1 MPKYF
6 TNNIP
11 DPVWNAYVMSRSDSD
26 EEPEDRSE
34 CIGIPLD
41 VIYSGL
47 VPNAKLGLDYRHD
60 GKSLLVIC
68 QRLFPNATATDKL
81 VLSVIIEPIR
91 EKLRAIEHHKYGFD
105 VTEIILAPRGFK
117 NESNSEIGIDIY
129 TDLEIPDLPI
139 SVHICDYNYVTLSS
153 FYSIDGYFTELL
165 GYNFRDY
172 VKKTRSL
179 RNITDAKAIKLAAGF
194 SDGLRKL
201 GRLNTHLTNI
211 EFYLSK

>member
-6 TNNIP
+6 TSNIP

-47 VPNAKLGLDYRHD
+47 VPNAKLGLSYRHD
-60 GKSLLVIC
+60 GKSLLVVNK
-68 QRLFPNATATDKL
+68 RFFPNSKPTDKL
-81 VLSVIIEPIR
+81 VLDHIIAPLGENLR
-91 EKLRAIEHHKYGFD
+91 EIEYHKYGFD
-105 VTEIILAPRGFK
+105 VTRIFLVSRGLTD
-117 NESNSEIGIDIY
+117 ESNSEIGIDVY
-129 TDLEIPDLPI
+129 TYLSTPDLPI
-139 SVHICDYNYVTLSS
+139 SVHICDYNYVTLSGFNS
-153 FYSIDGYFTELL
+153 FDGYFTETL
-165 GYNFRDY
+165 GYTFIDY

-179 RNITDAKAIKLAAGF
+179 TNITDAKAIKLAAGI

-201 GRLNTHLTNI
+201 GRFNTHLTNI
-211 EFYLSK
+211 GLYLSE